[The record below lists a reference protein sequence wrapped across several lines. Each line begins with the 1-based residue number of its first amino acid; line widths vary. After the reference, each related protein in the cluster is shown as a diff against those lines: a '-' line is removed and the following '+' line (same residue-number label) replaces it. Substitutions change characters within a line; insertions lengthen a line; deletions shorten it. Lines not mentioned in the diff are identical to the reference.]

1 MDGGSTT
8 QFILL
13 PEFSKRTILDN
24 TMDVA
29 ILLPALDVLTAVP
42 REKVV
47 ACAFVIQT
55 ASTQAL
61 NMNKPTFRQI
71 IFKTEIMLRM
81 FCKNHRILNINV
93 LCTVRII
100 KYLLVKL

>member
-8 QFILL
+8 EFILL
-13 PEFSKRTILDN
+13 PEFSKSTILDN

-29 ILLPALDVLTAVP
+29 ILLPALDVLIAVP

-47 ACAFVIQT
+47 TCAFVIQT

-61 NMNKPTFRQI
+61 NMNKLTFRD
-71 IFKTEIMLRM
+71 K
-81 FCKNHRILNINV
+81 
-93 LCTVRII
+93 
-100 KYLLVKL
+100 